1 MRRFPLASSDG
12 LRPTTRVRDFE
23 VRLPGRGLR
32 CDCGYRLD
40 VHDFDVV
47 EPCHVRAICS
57 RCHADLLI
65 IGRTEIPV
73 WSDVGR
79 RKQTRRR
86 STEQTR

>member
-1 MRRFPLASSDG
+1 MRRFPPASLDG

-40 VHDFDVV
+40 VHDFDVA
-47 EPCHVRAICS
+47 EPYHVHAVCS
-57 RCHADLLI
+57 RCHADLLM

-73 WSDVGR
+73 G
-79 RKQTRRR
+79 
-86 STEQTR
+86 EQRTSPPQARVRNAR